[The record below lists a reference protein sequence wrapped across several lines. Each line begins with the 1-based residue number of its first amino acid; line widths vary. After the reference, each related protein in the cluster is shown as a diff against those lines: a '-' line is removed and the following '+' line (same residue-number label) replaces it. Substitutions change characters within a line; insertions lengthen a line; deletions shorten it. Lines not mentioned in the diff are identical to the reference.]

1 MCVASWQENYRV
13 TVLRDPGTEYAYQA
27 LFSDTEIYTKN
38 RSSCAHS
45 TTEQKKINFAFH
57 D

>member
-27 LFSDTEIYTKN
+27 LFSDTEIYIKN
-38 RSSCAHS
+38 RSSCAQS
-45 TTEQKKINFAFH
+45 TTEQKK
-57 D
+57 